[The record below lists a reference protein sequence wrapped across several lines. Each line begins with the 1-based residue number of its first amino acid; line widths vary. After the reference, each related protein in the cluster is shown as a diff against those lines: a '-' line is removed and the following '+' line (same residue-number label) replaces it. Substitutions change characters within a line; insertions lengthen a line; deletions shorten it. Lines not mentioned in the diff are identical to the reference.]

1 MYAVARDPFAR
12 GEYEREC
19 HSNSDQSLDCQWCGQ
34 RPKRLYTYLWV
45 NDGLGTC
52 GGVRRQ
58 NEQLFCS
65 LSCFRSHWS

>member
-34 RPKRLYTYLWV
+34 RPTRLYTYQWV
-45 NDGLGTC
+45 NDGSPAPDS
-52 GGVRRQ
+52 
-58 NEQLFCS
+58 QLH
-65 LSCFRSHWS
+65 RSPSIPW